1 MPLMWETNTSFR
13 NIPTCYKNVCVN
25 LVKNSYMYVNKI
37 ILQKQFKDFKKYLNT
52 KIYHFNMLKSSSY

>member
-1 MPLMWETNTSFR
+1 MR
-13 NIPTCYKNVCVN
+13 NQYKFSQYSNLLQKLCVN

-52 KIYHFNMLKSSSY
+52 KIYHFDMLKSSSY

>member
-1 MPLMWETNTSFR
+1 MWETNTSFR

-25 LVKNSYMYVNKI
+25 LVKNSYMYVRKI

-52 KIYHFNMLKSSSY
+52 KI